1 MPKVTFV
8 SSEGERTTIEGNSGD
23 SLMQVALVNNV
34 SGILAECG
42 GSASCAT
49 CHVYVDHG
57 FLDRLPPK
65 EDLED
70 DMLEF
75 AASPRQ
81 PNSRLSCQL
90 VLDASTDGIVV
101 TLPPAKGSAKFKKK
115 F

>member
-8 SSEGERTTIEGNSGD
+8 SPDGERTTVEGTEGD
-23 SLMQVALVNNV
+23 SLMQVALMNNV

-49 CHVYVDHG
+49 CHVYVDDD
-57 FLDRLPPK
+57 FLGRLPPK

-90 VLDASTDGIVV
+90 FLGPEIEGIVV
-101 TLPPAKGSAKFKKK
+101 TLPASQG
-115 F
+115 